1 MKTFIPMFIIFLA
14 VASLCVWDLVFTNKT
29 FNKMEKDCTE
39 IYETLQTT
47 EIANE
52 NLQQKILKLN
62 DYWTEKMDILAIS
75 ISRKD
80 MQPVSDYLQYLC
92 ASIIND
98 SQEDAITYSRLL
110 KYNVEGLS
118 EMIGINGLNLL

>member
-14 VASLCVWDLVFTNKT
+14 VTGLCVWDLVFTNKI

-47 EIANE
+47 EISNE
-52 NLQQKILKLN
+52 NLQQKILNLN
-62 DYWTEKMDILAIS
+62 DYWTDKMDILAIS
-75 ISRKD
+75 LSRKD

-92 ASIIND
+92 ASITNN

>member
-14 VASLCVWDLVFTNKT
+14 VAGLCVWDLVFTNKI

-52 NLQQKILKLN
+52 NLQNKILKLN
-62 DYWTEKMDILAIS
+62 DYWTDKMDILAIS

-92 ASIIND
+92 ASIKND